1 MSLCGRDSEH
11 EPLFLQS
18 SSDILRLV
26 LFSFQE
32 PAVHLVAPVQME
44 NYRVLGDRSRGGFG
58 GSLLLCSA
66 GKLFSLRIML
76 NLLVQRD
83 NELN

>member
-1 MSLCGRDSEH
+1 MSLCGRDSDQ

-18 SSDILRLV
+18 SSDIFRLV

-44 NYRVLGDRSRGGFG
+44 NYRVPCDRPFSGFG
-58 GSLLLCSA
+58 GSILLCSA
-66 GKLFSLRIML
+66 GKLFSLRIMF
-76 NLLVQRD
+76 NAVV
-83 NELN
+83 

>member
-1 MSLCGRDSEH
+1 MNLSGRDSDQ

-18 SSDILRLV
+18 SSDIFRLV

-44 NYRVLGDRSRGGFG
+44 NHHFPLDRPLSGFG
-58 GSLLLCSA
+58 GSILLCSA
-66 GKLFSLRIML
+66 GKLLNLRIVF
-76 NLLVQRD
+76 NAGV
-83 NELN
+83 